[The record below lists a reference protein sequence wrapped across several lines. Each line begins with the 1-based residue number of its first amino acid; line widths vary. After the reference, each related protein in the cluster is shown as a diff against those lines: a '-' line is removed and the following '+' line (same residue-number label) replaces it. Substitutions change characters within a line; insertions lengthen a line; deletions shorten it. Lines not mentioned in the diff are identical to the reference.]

1 MAFNLERPLET
12 LSDDGLNKR
21 AVDVWESESLGG
33 ITEDNNR
40 VPQPIV
46 ALLILTILT
55 AFAITFPLWGQRP
68 NAAIYAGY
76 VKSMNDPRIQ
86 AIKDD
91 DAAMAEIVKM
101 NKGAEG
107 GKYDALLERHPL
119 SMNDLRIVA
128 PQIEALQAK
137 GADLAEYNVV
147 GDRVQMANF
156 EGNQISDGHGG
167 MRAERKQPWWDKG
180 YTIDIFFILFFFTGV
195 TIVIKRL
202 PPSTWQPVHDKDHA
216 GHEGSV

>member
-1 MAFNLERPLET
+1 MAFTIGRALQT
-12 LSDDGLNKR
+12 LSDDDLNRK
-21 AVDVWESESLGG
+21 AVDVWEGETLGG

-46 ALLILTILT
+46 ALLILTVLT

-76 VKSMNDPRIQ
+76 VKSMSDARIA
-86 AIKDD
+86 AITDD
-91 DAAMAEIVKM
+91 SAAMAEIVKA

-107 GKYDALLERHPL
+107 GKYDALLERHPVT
-119 SMNDLRIVA
+119 MDDLRILR
-128 PQIEALQAK
+128 PQIEALMSK

-156 EGNQISDGHGG
+156 EGNKIPDGAGG
-167 MRAERKQPWWDKG
+167 MRSERKQPWWDKG

-202 PPSTWQPVHDKDHA
+202 PPSSWQPTHSKDH
-216 GHEGSV
+216 